1 MHKTTLNKL
10 IEHPEV
16 YYIYDLR
23 GAAFGVDDLGEYII
37 VTKDGLVIK
46 DELDD
51 SEIVKV
57 SIYFSSEWFKLV
69 VNGEILP
76 WICACID
83 KKYIL
88 KEYVKLLM
96 TTNPLQLR
104 KCFEATR
111 VQILSNL
118 GETEFS
124 KRFNLWKIILFAR
137 FCNQIIENHKIVNFR
152 NSANDYFELR
162 KYNDFNELFSVFNK
176 LLAPELDLLYK
187 STNELLKQEKIVKL
201 QQKINNNESN

>member
-46 DELDD
+46 DELDN
-51 SEIVKV
+51 SEIVNV
-57 SIYFSSEWFKLV
+57 SIYSSSEWFKLV
-69 VNGEILP
+69 INGEILP

-118 GETEFS
+118 GETESS
-124 KRFNLWKIILFAR
+124 KRFNLWKIVLFAR

-152 NSANDYFELR
+152 NSVNDYLEF
-162 KYNDFNELFSVFNK
+162 KKCDSNTELFNTYNK
-176 LLAPELDLLYK
+176 LLTPELYLLHK
-187 STNELLKQEKIVKL
+187 STDGLLNREKLLKL
-201 QQKINNNESN
+201 QQKISNNESK

>member
-104 KCFEATR
+104 KCFETTR

-137 FCNQIIENHKIVNFR
+137 FCNQIIENHKIVNFK
-152 NSANDYFELR
+152 NSANDYQELR
-162 KYNDFNELFSVFNK
+162 KYTDDNELLNAFNA
-176 LLAPELDLLYK
+176 LITPEINLLYK
-187 STNELLKQEKIVKL
+187 STDGLLKREKIAKI
-201 QQKINNNESN
+201 QQKIKNESN

>member
-23 GAAFGVDDLGEYII
+23 GTAFGVDDLGEYII

-57 SIYFSSEWFKLV
+57 SIYSSSEWFKLV

-104 KCFEATR
+104 KCFEATK

-118 GETEFS
+118 GETESS

-137 FCNQIIENHKIVNFR
+137 FCNQIIENHKIVNFK
-152 NSANDYFELR
+152 NSANDYQELR
-162 KYNDFNELFSVFNK
+162 KYTDDNELLNAFNA
-176 LLAPELDLLYK
+176 LITPEINLLYK
-187 STNELLKQEKIVKL
+187 STDGLLKREKIAKI
-201 QQKINNNESN
+201 QQKIKNESN

>member
-51 SEIVKV
+51 SEIINV
-57 SIYFSSEWFKLV
+57 SIYSSSEWFKLV
-69 VNGEILP
+69 INGEILP

-118 GETEFS
+118 GETESS
-124 KRFNLWKIILFAR
+124 KRFNLWKIILFVR

-152 NSANDYFELR
+152 NSANDYQELK
-162 KYNDFNELFSVFNK
+162 KYTDDNELLNAFNA
-176 LLAPELDLLYK
+176 LITPEINLLYK
-187 STNELLKQEKIVKL
+187 STDGLLKREKIAKI
-201 QQKINNNESN
+201 QQKIKNESN

>member
-1 MHKTTLNKL
+1 MHRTTLNKL

-37 VTKDGLVIK
+37 VTKDGLIIK

-57 SIYFSSEWFKLV
+57 SIYSSSEWFKLV

-137 FCNQIIENHKIVNFR
+137 FCNQIIENHKIVNFK
-152 NSANDYFELR
+152 NSANDYQELR
-162 KYNDFNELFSVFNK
+162 KYIDDNELLNAFNA
-176 LLAPELDLLYK
+176 LITPEINLLYK
-187 STNELLKQEKIVKL
+187 STDGLLKREKIAKI
-201 QQKINNNESN
+201 QQKIKNESN

>member
-57 SIYFSSEWFKLV
+57 SIYSSSEWFKLV
-69 VNGEILP
+69 VNGEMLP

-137 FCNQIIENHKIVNFR
+137 FCNQIIENHKIVNFK
-152 NSANDYFELR
+152 NSANDYQELR
-162 KYNDFNELFSVFNK
+162 KYTDDNELLNAFNT
-176 LLAPELDLLYK
+176 LITPEINLLYK
-187 STNELLKQEKIVKL
+187 STDGLLKREKIAKI
-201 QQKINNNESN
+201 QQKIKNESN

>member
-1 MHKTTLNKL
+1 MHKTTLHKL

-23 GAAFGVDDLGEYII
+23 GAVFGIDNLGEYI
-37 VTKDGLVIK
+37 VVVKDGLVIK

-57 SIYFSSEWFKLV
+57 SIYSSSEWFKLV

-83 KKYIL
+83 KKYVL

-104 KCFEATR
+104 KCFDTTKN
-111 VQILSNL
+111 QILSNL
-118 GETEFS
+118 GETELS
-124 KRFNLWKIILFAR
+124 KQFNLWKIILFAR

-152 NSANDYFELR
+152 NSANDYRELR
-162 KYNDFNELFSVFNK
+162 KYNNFDELLNMFNVLIT
-176 LLAPELDLLYK
+176 PELNLLYK
-187 STNELLKQEKIVKL
+187 STDELLKQEKITKL
-201 QQKINNNESN
+201 QQKINNESN

>member
-23 GAAFGVDDLGEYII
+23 GAVFGIDNLGEYI
-37 VTKDGLVIK
+37 VVVKDGLVIE

-57 SIYFSSEWFKLV
+57 SIYSSSEWFKLV
-69 VNGEILP
+69 INGEILP

-88 KEYVKLLM
+88 KEYIKLLM
-96 TTNPLQLR
+96 TINPLQLR
-104 KCFEATR
+104 KCFDITKN
-111 VQILSNL
+111 QILSNIEEVEL
-118 GETEFS
+118 
-124 KRFNLWKIILFAR
+124 KQFNLWKIILFAR

-152 NSANDYFELR
+152 NSANDYRELR
-162 KYNDFNELFSVFNK
+162 KYNNFDDLLNVFNT
-176 LLAPELDLLYK
+176 LITPELNLLYK
-187 STNELLKQEKIVKL
+187 STDELLKQEKIAKL
-201 QQKINNNESN
+201 QQKNK

>member
-51 SEIVKV
+51 SEIVNV
-57 SIYFSSEWFKLV
+57 SIYSSSEWFKLV

-118 GETEFS
+118 GETESS

-137 FCNQIIENHKIVNFR
+137 FCNQIIENHKIVNFK
-152 NSANDYFELR
+152 NSANDYQELR
-162 KYNDFNELFSVFNK
+162 KYTNDNELLNTFNT
-176 LLAPELDLLYK
+176 LITSEINLLYK
-187 STNELLKQEKIVKL
+187 STDGLLKREKIAKI
-201 QQKINNNESN
+201 QQKIKNESN

>member
-10 IEHPEV
+10 IVHPEV

-23 GAAFGVDDLGEYII
+23 GAVFGVDNLGEYI
-37 VTKDGLVIK
+37 VVVKDGLIIE

-57 SIYFSSEWFKLV
+57 SIYSSSEWFKLV
-69 VNGEILP
+69 INGEILP

-88 KEYVKLLM
+88 KEYIKLLM

-104 KCFEATR
+104 KCFDTTKN
-111 VQILSNL
+111 QILSNIEEIEL
-118 GETEFS
+118 
-124 KRFNLWKIILFAR
+124 KQFNLWKIILFAR

-152 NSANDYFELR
+152 NSVSDYQELK
-162 KYNDFNELFSVFNK
+162 KYNNFDELLNIFNTLISSELN
-176 LLAPELDLLYK
+176 LLYK
-187 STNELLKQEKIVKL
+187 STDELLKQEKITKL
-201 QQKINNNESN
+201 QQKK

>member
-10 IEHPEV
+10 IEHPEI

-23 GAAFGVDDLGEYII
+23 GAVFGVDNLGEYI
-37 VTKDGLVIK
+37 VVVKDGLVIE

-57 SIYFSSEWFKLV
+57 SIYSSSEWFKLV
-69 VNGEILP
+69 INGEILP

-88 KEYVKLLM
+88 KEYIKLLM

-104 KCFEATR
+104 KCFDITKN
-111 VQILSNL
+111 QILSNL
-118 GETEFS
+118 GETELS
-124 KRFNLWKIILFAR
+124 KQFNLWKIILFAR

-152 NSANDYFELR
+152 NSANDYQELK
-162 KYNDFNELFSVFNK
+162 KYNNFDDLLNVFNA
-176 LLAPELDLLYK
+176 LITPELNLLYK
-187 STNELLKQEKIVKL
+187 STDELLKQEKIAKL
-201 QQKINNNESN
+201 QQKNK

>member
-23 GAAFGVDDLGEYII
+23 GAVFGIDNLGEYI
-37 VTKDGLVIK
+37 VVVKDGLVIE

-57 SIYFSSEWFKLV
+57 SIYSSSEWFKLV
-69 VNGEILP
+69 INGEILP

-88 KEYVKLLM
+88 KEYIKLLM
-96 TTNPLQLR
+96 TINPLQLR
-104 KCFEATR
+104 KCFDTTKN
-111 VQILSNL
+111 QILSNIEEVEL
-118 GETEFS
+118 
-124 KRFNLWKIILFAR
+124 KQFNLWKIILFAR
-137 FCNQIIENHKIVNFR
+137 FCNQIIENHKIVNFK
-152 NSANDYFELR
+152 NSANDYQELR
-162 KYNDFNELFSVFNK
+162 KYIDDNELLNAFNA
-176 LLAPELDLLYK
+176 LITPEINLLYK
-187 STNELLKQEKIVKL
+187 STDGLLKREKIAKI
-201 QQKINNNESN
+201 QQKIKNESN

>member
-51 SEIVKV
+51 SETVNV
-57 SIYFSSEWFKLV
+57 SIYSSSEWFKLV

-88 KEYVKLLM
+88 KEHVKLLM

-118 GETEFS
+118 GEIESS

-137 FCNQIIENHKIVNFR
+137 FCNQIIENHKIVNFK
-152 NSANDYFELR
+152 NSANDYQGLK
-162 KYNDFNELFSVFNK
+162 KYTDDNELLNTFNA
-176 LLAPELDLLYK
+176 LITPEINLLYK
-187 STNELLKQEKIVKL
+187 STDGLLKREKIAKI
-201 QQKINNNESN
+201 QQKIKNESN

>member
-23 GAAFGVDDLGEYII
+23 GAVFGVDNLGEYII
-37 VTKDGLVIK
+37 VVKDGLVIE

-57 SIYFSSEWFKLV
+57 SIYSSSEWFKLV
-69 VNGEILP
+69 INGEILP

-88 KEYVKLLM
+88 KEYIKLLM
-96 TTNPLQLR
+96 TINPLQLR
-104 KCFEATR
+104 KCFDTTKN
-111 VQILSNL
+111 QILSNIEEVEL
-118 GETEFS
+118 
-124 KRFNLWKIILFAR
+124 KQFNLWKIILFAR

-152 NSANDYFELR
+152 NSANDYQELR
-162 KYNDFNELFSVFNK
+162 KYNNFDDLLNVFNT
-176 LLAPELDLLYK
+176 LITPELNLLYK
-187 STNELLKQEKIVKL
+187 STDELLKQEKIAKL
-201 QQKINNNESN
+201 QQKNK

>member
-23 GAAFGVDDLGEYII
+23 GAVFGIDNLGEYI
-37 VTKDGLVIK
+37 VVVKDGLVIE

-57 SIYFSSEWFKLV
+57 SIYSSSEWFKLV
-69 VNGEILP
+69 INGEILP

-88 KEYVKLLM
+88 KEYIKLLM
-96 TTNPLQLR
+96 TINPLQLR
-104 KCFEATR
+104 KCFDITKN
-111 VQILSNL
+111 QILSNIEEIEL
-118 GETEFS
+118 
-124 KRFNLWKIILFAR
+124 KQFNLWKIILFAR

-152 NSANDYFELR
+152 NSANDYRELR
-162 KYNDFNELFSVFNK
+162 KYNNFDDLLNVFNT
-176 LLAPELDLLYK
+176 LITPELNLLYK
-187 STNELLKQEKIVKL
+187 STDELLKQEKIAKL
-201 QQKINNNESN
+201 QQKNK

>member
-57 SIYFSSEWFKLV
+57 SIYSSSEWFKLV

-118 GETEFS
+118 GETESS

-137 FCNQIIENHKIVNFR
+137 FCNQIIENHKIVNFK
-152 NSANDYFELR
+152 NSANDYQELR
-162 KYNDFNELFSVFNK
+162 KYTDDNELLNAFNA
-176 LLAPELDLLYK
+176 LITSEINLLYK
-187 STNELLKQEKIVKL
+187 STDGLLKREKIAKI
-201 QQKINNNESN
+201 QQKIKNESN

>member
-46 DELDD
+46 DELYD
-51 SEIVKV
+51 SEIINV
-57 SIYFSSEWFKLV
+57 SIYSSSEWFKLV

-96 TTNPLQLR
+96 TINPLQLR
-104 KCFEATR
+104 KCFEATK

-118 GETEFS
+118 GEIESS
-124 KRFNLWKIILFAR
+124 KWFNLWKIILFAR
-137 FCNQIIENHKIVNFR
+137 FCNQIIENHKIVNFK
-152 NSANDYFELR
+152 NSANDYQELR
-162 KYNDFNELFSVFNK
+162 KYTDDNELLNAFNA
-176 LLAPELDLLYK
+176 LITPEINLLYK
-187 STNELLKQEKIVKL
+187 STDGLLKREKIAKI
-201 QQKINNNESN
+201 QQKIKNESN

>member
-16 YYIYDLR
+16 YYIYDLL
-23 GAAFGVDDLGEYII
+23 GAVFGIDNLGEYIVVI
-37 VTKDGLVIK
+37 KDGLVIK

-57 SIYFSSEWFKLV
+57 SIYSSSEWFKLV
-69 VNGEILP
+69 INGEILP
-76 WICACID
+76 WICACLD
-83 KKYIL
+83 KKYVL

-104 KCFEATR
+104 KCFDTTKN
-111 VQILSNL
+111 QILSNP
-118 GETEFS
+118 GETELS
-124 KRFNLWKIILFAR
+124 KQFNLWKIILFAR

-152 NSANDYFELR
+152 NSASDYRELR
-162 KYNDFNELFSVFNK
+162 KYNNFDELLNIFNVLIT
-176 LLAPELDLLYK
+176 PELNLLYK
-187 STNELLKQEKIVKL
+187 STDELLKQEKITKL
-201 QQKINNNESN
+201 QQKINNESN

>member
-23 GAAFGVDDLGEYII
+23 GAVFGVDNLGEYI
-37 VTKDGLVIK
+37 VVVKDGLVIE

-57 SIYFSSEWFKLV
+57 SIYSSSEWFKLV
-69 VNGEILP
+69 INGEILP

-88 KEYVKLLM
+88 KEYIKLLM
-96 TTNPLQLR
+96 TINPLQLR
-104 KCFEATR
+104 KCFDTTKN
-111 VQILSNL
+111 QILSNIEKIEL
-118 GETEFS
+118 
-124 KRFNLWKIILFAR
+124 KQFNLWKIILFAR

-152 NSANDYFELR
+152 NSANDYRELR
-162 KYNDFNELFSVFNK
+162 KYNNFDDLLNVFNT
-176 LLAPELDLLYK
+176 LITPELNLLYK
-187 STNELLKQEKIVKL
+187 STDELLKQEKIAKL
-201 QQKINNNESN
+201 QQKNK

>member
-51 SEIVKV
+51 SEIVNV
-57 SIYFSSEWFKLV
+57 SIYSSSEWFKLV
-69 VNGEILP
+69 INGEILP

-118 GETEFS
+118 GETESS
-124 KRFNLWKIILFAR
+124 KRFNLWKIVLFAR

-152 NSANDYFELR
+152 NSVNDYLEF
-162 KYNDFNELFSVFNK
+162 KKCDSNTELFNTYNK
-176 LLAPELDLLYK
+176 LLTPELYLLHK
-187 STNELLKQEKIVKL
+187 STDGLLNREKLLKL
-201 QQKINNNESN
+201 QQKISNNESK

>member
-23 GAAFGVDDLGEYII
+23 GAVFGIDNLGEYIVVI
-37 VTKDGLVIK
+37 KDGLVIK

-57 SIYFSSEWFKLV
+57 SIYSSSEWFKLV
-69 VNGEILP
+69 INGEILP
-76 WICACID
+76 WICACLD
-83 KKYIL
+83 KKYVL

-104 KCFEATR
+104 KCFDTTKN
-111 VQILSNL
+111 QILSNP
-118 GETEFS
+118 GETELS
-124 KRFNLWKIILFAR
+124 KQFNLWKIILFAR

-152 NSANDYFELR
+152 NSASDYRELR
-162 KYNDFNELFSVFNK
+162 KYNNFDELLNIFNVLIT
-176 LLAPELDLLYK
+176 PELNLLYK
-187 STNELLKQEKIVKL
+187 STDELLIQEKITKL
-201 QQKINNNESN
+201 QQKINNESN

>member
-51 SEIVKV
+51 SEIINV
-57 SIYFSSEWFKLV
+57 SIYSSSEWFKLV

-118 GETEFS
+118 GETESS
-124 KRFNLWKIILFAR
+124 KQFNLWKIILFAR
-137 FCNQIIENHKIVNFR
+137 FCNQIIENHKIVNFK
-152 NSANDYFELR
+152 NSANDYQELR
-162 KYNDFNELFSVFNK
+162 KYTDDNELLNAFNA
-176 LLAPELDLLYK
+176 LITPEINLLYK
-187 STNELLKQEKIVKL
+187 STDGLLKREKIAKI
-201 QQKINNNESN
+201 QQKIKNESN